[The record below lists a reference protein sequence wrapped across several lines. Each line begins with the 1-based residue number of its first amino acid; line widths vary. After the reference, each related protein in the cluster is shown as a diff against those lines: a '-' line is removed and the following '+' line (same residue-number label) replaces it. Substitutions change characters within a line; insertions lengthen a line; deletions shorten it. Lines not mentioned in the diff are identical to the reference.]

1 MTRNQAMRRDDMV
14 GGRND
19 DHGQYGRQDWADD
32 GYELRGGYHH
42 GQQDQDEQ
50 EYDPRFYAPNPDE
63 PYGYDDDGN
72 PIFYEPDEP
81 KLKSNRSALMMVGA
95 VLAVAV
101 VGGAGAVG
109 YKMMKPGGLSG
120 EPPLIKADTEPVKT
134 TPKPS
139 GEEAPAPN
147 KAVYDR
153 VDPTAG
159 PKSKVVSREEQ
170 PVDLPS
176 APASEPR
183 SSDSSRIILPSGPA
197 SVEPTAPDTKGSEP
211 RKVKTVAIRPT
222 GAPDPIAQPQA
233 PQPPQ
238 QTASNDPIAEAA
250 RTGQAPRGS
259 EFDNG
264 IMAGDG
270 PNLASTPNA
279 APAARSQPAP
289 AARSVSTTP
298 VKPAQPAPQ
307 QRTDPAQVAALNPR
321 PATPTP
327 APTATTAPSGGGFV
341 VQVTSQRSEADAR
354 AAYANLQKK
363 FPQVLGPYKATIATA
378 TVADRGTYY
387 RVRVGPF
394 ANGADASK
402 VCGNLRAAGGDCV
415 VSRN

>member
-19 DHGQYGRQDWADD
+19 DHGQYGRQDWAAD
-32 GYELRGGYHH
+32 GYELRGGHHH
-42 GQQDQDEQ
+42 GEQDQDEQ
-50 EYDPRFYAPNPDE
+50 EYDPRAYAPNPDE

-95 VLAVAV
+95 VLAVAL

-134 TPKPS
+134 VPKS
-139 GEEAPAPN
+139 AGDETPAPN

-183 SSDSSRIILPSGPA
+183 SADSSRIILPGGPA
-197 SVEPTAPDTKGSEP
+197 SAEPTPPDTNGSEP
-211 RKVKTVAIRPT
+211 RKVKTVAIRPN
-222 GAPDPIAQPQA
+222 APTNPLAAPAQPQQA
-233 PQPPQ
+233 
-238 QTASNDPIAEAA
+238 ASADPIAEAA

-270 PNLASTPNA
+270 PSLASTPNTPPARQQA
-279 APAARSQPAP
+279 APAS
-289 AARSVSTTP
+289 RSVQTTP

-307 QRTDPAQVAALNPR
+307 RSEPTQVAAVNPR
-321 PATPTP
+321 PAAPATPAP

-363 FPQVLGPYKATIATA
+363 FPQVLGPYKASIATA

>member
-19 DHGQYGRQDWADD
+19 DHGQYGRQDWAAD
-32 GYELRGGYHH
+32 GYELRGGHHH
-42 GQQDQDEQ
+42 GEQDQDEQ
-50 EYDPRFYAPNPDE
+50 EYDPRAYAPNPDE

-95 VLAVAV
+95 VLAVAL

-134 TPKPS
+134 VPKS
-139 GEEAPAPN
+139 AGDETPAPN

-183 SSDSSRIILPSGPA
+183 SADSSRIILPGGPA
-197 SVEPTAPDTKGSEP
+197 SAEPTPPDTNGSEP
-211 RKVKTVAIRPT
+211 RKVKTVAIRPN
-222 GAPDPIAQPQA
+222 APTNPLAAPAQPQQA
-233 PQPPQ
+233 
-238 QTASNDPIAEAA
+238 ASADPIAEAA

-270 PNLASTPNA
+270 PSLASTPNA
-279 APAARSQPAP
+279 PSAARPAP
-289 AARSVSTTP
+289 ASRSVQTTP

-307 QRTDPAQVAALNPR
+307 RSEPTQVAAVNPR
-321 PATPTP
+321 PAAPATPAP

-363 FPQVLGPYKATIATA
+363 FPQVLGPYKASIATA